1 MYDDQRITQLL
12 ERILATG
19 CDPADACKACPELLP
34 AVRQRLDDVQS
45 IEQQLNEM
53 FPDSDNA
60 TDQSRQES
68 EVAKGQLP
76 HFADYDVLEIL
87 GSGGM
92 GVVFSARHRKLNR
105 TVAIKMLRSG
115 PFASHAEKLRFARE
129 FHAIAALQHPHIVQ
143 IYDVGETE
151 GRSFFSMELLEGG
164 SLAERLAGT
173 PQPDRQAA
181 EKIFVLAGAVEFAH
195 SNGVVHRDLKPANV
209 LLSADGILK
218 VVDFGLARHMDRDP
232 AITVS
237 GMRLGTPSYMAPEQA
252 RGDCKVVGTSV
263 DVYALGAILYEM
275 LTGRAPF
282 RAETVAETQR
292 QVIELEVLAPS
303 HINASVPRDLETI
316 CLKCLRKLPE
326 QRYASASELADDLK
340 RFLNRE
346 PIHARPVGR
355 VERLA
360 SWIRRNPA
368 LAGFLFTSVALIGFA
383 SEFTLQHYKAE
394 SQRRIERE
402 KWTQRLAFVL
412 SLEEEGRFTEARAI
426 LGRMPDGGS
435 GVLREQIVKAQ
446 TELDLAEKLDAIRLS
461 RGKYVPGGIDYQES
475 SDAYRAAFQEA
486 RIGAVGL
493 DEPDVVAS
501 RIKLSTVHVA
511 LIAALDDWAACA
523 PAESR
528 AWILEVARQAD
539 PNSWRDEV
547 RHQEMWANVDRLQE
561 LADVAEIDEQPVTL
575 LVAMGTRWR
584 RLGGDPTEFLER
596 VHHHYPQDFWLNF
609 ELGHLLSQHKS
620 QLAIGHNLAALALR
634 PNASA
639 VHYNLAVNF
648 ESLNQLDEAIYYYQR
663 VLESE
668 PWHGRAEHQLAWT
681 LLKSGHADDS
691 IAHFRCAIELQH
703 SESSTNQGLRTAL
716 LSLGRLEEARV
727 VWERVFNEIHS
738 VHEDVDG
745 YAELCLFL
753 GQEDRYIDACELL
766 LERFGDTTNP
776 LICERVGRACLLKPR
791 SMEVRLAAE
800 RLIDRALSLKLSP
813 DQDWAR
819 PYLLFAK
826 ALSEYRHERPRE
838 AITILQNEAG
848 GVLPPAPNLV
858 RAMALHAIGESNASR
873 RELETAELAMDEV
886 QSVNRE
892 AWMCKLLHREAVA
905 LTSRGSV
912 SPDNRA
918 SQVPTD
924 SP

>member
-1 MYDDQRITQLL
+1 MNNDQRITQLL
-12 ERILATG
+12 ECILATG
-19 CDPADACKACPELLP
+19 CDPAEACKACPELLP
-34 AVRQRLDDVQS
+34 AVCQRLDDVRS

-53 FPDSDNA
+53 FPDSDNGS
-60 TDQSRQES
+60 DQSPQES

-151 GRSFFSMELLEGG
+151 GRSFFSMELLDGG

-173 PQPDRQAA
+173 PLPDRQAA
-181 EKIFVLAGAVEFAH
+181 ETVFVLAGAVEFAH

-218 VVDFGLARHMDRDP
+218 IVDFGLARHMDRDP

-237 GMRLGTPSYMAPEQA
+237 GMPLGTPSYMAPEQA
-252 RGDCKVVGTSV
+252 KGECKVVGTSV

-292 QVIELEVLAPS
+292 QVIELEVLPPS

-316 CLKCLRKLPE
+316 CLKCLRKMPE

-346 PIHARPVGR
+346 PIQARPVGR
-355 VERLA
+355 IERLT
-360 SWIRRNPA
+360 SWIRRNPT
-368 LAGFLFTSVALIGFA
+368 LAGFYFTFVALLGFA
-383 SEFTLQHYKAE
+383 SAFALLQYKAE
-394 SQRRIERE
+394 SQRRIETER
-402 KWTQRLAFVL
+402 WTQRLAFVL
-412 SLEEEGRFTEARAI
+412 ALEEEGRFTEARAI
-426 LGRMPDGGS
+426 LGRLPDGGS
-435 GVLREQIVKAQ
+435 SVLREQIVRAQ
-446 TELDLAEKLDAIRLS
+446 AELDLAEKLDALRVS
-461 RGKYVPGGIDYQES
+461 RGRYVPGGIDYQES
-475 SDAYRAAFQEA
+475 SDAYKAVFKES
-486 RIGAVGL
+486 RIGAVGI
-493 DEPDVVAS
+493 DEPEVVAS
-501 RIKLSTVHVA
+501 HIKLSTVRVA

-523 PAESR
+523 PAEPR
-528 AWILEVARQAD
+528 RWILEVARRTD
-539 PNSWRDEV
+539 PDAWRDEV
-547 RHQEMWANVDRLQE
+547 RNQEMWANVERLRE
-561 LADVAEIDEQPVTL
+561 LAEVADIDKQPVTL

-584 RLGGDPTEFLER
+584 RLGGDPTEFLKQ
-596 VHHHYPQDFWLNF
+596 VHRKYPQDFWLNF

-639 VHYNLAVNF
+639 VHYNLGVNF
-648 ESLNQLDEAIYYYQR
+648 ESLNQLDEAIYHYQR

-668 PWHGRAEHQLAWT
+668 PWHGRAEHQLAWV
-681 LLKSGHADDS
+681 LLKSGQADDS
-691 IAHFRCAIELQH
+691 MAHFRRAIELQH
-703 SESSTNQGLRTAL
+703 SETSTNQGLRTAL
-716 LSLGRLEEARV
+716 LSLGRLEEARAM
-727 VWERVFNEIHS
+727 WEKVINDPRS

-766 LERFGDTTNP
+766 LERFGETTNP
-776 LICERVGRACLLKPR
+776 LVCERVGRACLLKPR

-800 RLIDRALSLKLSP
+800 RLIDRALSLELSP
-813 DQDWAR
+813 DQNWAR

-826 ALSEYRHERPRE
+826 ALSEYRQERPRE
-838 AITILQNEAG
+838 AIAILQNEAG
-848 GVLPPAPNLV
+848 AVLPPAPNLV
-858 RAMALHAIGESNASR
+858 LAMALHAIGESNASR
-873 RELETAELAMDEV
+873 RELETAERAMDGV

-892 AWMCKLLHREAVA
+892 SWMCKLLHREAVA
-905 LTSRGSV
+905 LASRGNV
-912 SPDNRA
+912 APDNRA
-918 SQVPTD
+918 TQVPTD